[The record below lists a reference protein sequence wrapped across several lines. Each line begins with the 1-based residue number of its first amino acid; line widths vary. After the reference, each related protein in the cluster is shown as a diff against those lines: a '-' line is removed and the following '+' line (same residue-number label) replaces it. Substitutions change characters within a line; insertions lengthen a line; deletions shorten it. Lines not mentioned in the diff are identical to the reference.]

1 MNGCK
6 CQNIQPVMLHLSEE
20 STTSRL
26 YADHVEGIGATFSHL
41 VEMFLVE
48 VYRCK
53 ICQFTSCLKAKIGT
67 HMVDLHEQDGRPHS
81 PGCSETN
88 AAQPESDSYSI
99 GDEIG
104 AEAKEHEET
113 IEENLERMSF
123 LLPVYRML
131 HNMSPESCD
140 MNLSTNSDSLH
151 VAQTCE
157 VSTLFEAE
165 PGHFPL
171 DDPSP
176 VAPVP
181 LPCPAADP
189 VEASE
194 NKDEEE
200 AQSEH
205 LMSLGLCRI
214 SSIKSQPVDG
224 DVKRRKTERTPEHHR
239 KQKKVCV
246 KEFNPDQCLENSDR
260 SGVST
265 SKRKYFCSLC
275 SLKFKSK
282 DLYET
287 HIICHDGST
296 GFKCVYCSSSMNDWK
311 LMERH
316 LQNHQTEKGT
326 YECSACQKVFKSL
339 NMWKMHKHAHQRK
352 TAEFR
357 CSQCPSSYSSQYI
370 RDLHMEC
377 HYSDIFKCLHCD
389 FTDATWN
396 RVYKHLCTHDC
407 TVKPSVRT
415 KRDKTFSAI
424 TKRKEHTVNR
434 GHARP
439 FPCPSCGQS
448 FKHSR
453 QLSKH
458 CRDAHQEGRG
468 KQRRSELSQKGF
480 AQAGSE
486 EVARIRKTSKEF
498 ACNICHRKCCSKLAL
513 QRHMG
518 IHTGVKPF
526 HCQHCEYTTRLKAS
540 LIQHM
545 RVHTGEKPFK
555 CDRCPYA
562 SIDMS
567 SLRRHSR
574 THTSERPYK
583 CQLCSYSCIQ
593 KKSLDVHV
601 RRHHTGET
609 YGCSFCCYSSPDK
622 QLLQKHL
629 KKHHAEGDVSL
640 GSTP

>member
-239 KQKKVCV
+239 KQKK
-246 KEFNPDQCLENSDR
+246 EFNPDQCLENSDR

-407 TVKPSVRT
+407 KSPSKTGRQVNSSNCIQTLSASDKHPDCSRKMPVALWTRLKKKKIDTAAVVSEELKGNWGGGAKINEVQEET
-415 KRDKTFSAI
+415 KRGVRILRQEVFTC
-424 TKRKEHTVNR
+424 VNCK
-434 GHARP
+434 A
-439 FPCPSCGQS
+439 
-448 FKHSR
+448 
-453 QLSKH
+453 
-458 CRDAHQEGRG
+458 
-468 KQRRSELSQKGF
+468 KG
-480 AQAGSE
+480 
-486 EVARIRKTSKEF
+486 
-498 ACNICHRKCCSKLAL
+498 KCCSKLAL